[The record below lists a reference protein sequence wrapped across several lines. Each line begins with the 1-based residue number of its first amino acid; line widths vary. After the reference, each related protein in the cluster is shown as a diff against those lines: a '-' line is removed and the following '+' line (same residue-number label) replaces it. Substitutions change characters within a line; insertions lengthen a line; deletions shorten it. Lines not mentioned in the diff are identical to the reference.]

1 MVTVM
6 KKIYLLMIPV
16 LAASCT
22 QDIVEP
28 VDCNITL
35 DPANTYMTGEPVRF
49 LIDGNVDNI
58 LFYSGET
65 GAQYRFKDRYSV
77 PVEQVNSAMLNLD
90 YQARYGY
97 KDGLEVYVSN
107 SFAGLKGDDAEADKA
122 TVKAMVDGGMQG
134 WTRLDYEEGASQVW
148 THQSY
153 EMNAYL
159 DNFTVAFH
167 WKPVRDGKSA
177 QRTYWLSGSLVLDME
192 GAEPSTMKIT
202 ELNFTTVMLNDW
214 YSNAYENNGG
224 NGTIQFNKPATADII
239 FQGCNATLYPESIDG
254 WAISTPSA
262 LNRVANDKGTVVK
275 NLQNYMKSYEYVY
288 DKPGNYTAS
297 FVCTNANYLG
307 SSRILKELR
316 FSVIDK

>member
-153 EMNAYL
+153 
-159 DNFTVAFH
+159 
-167 WKPVRDGKSA
+167 
-177 QRTYWLSGSLVLDME
+177 
-192 GAEPSTMKIT
+192 
-202 ELNFTTVMLNDW
+202 
-214 YSNAYENNGG
+214 
-224 NGTIQFNKPATADII
+224 
-239 FQGCNATLYPESIDG
+239 
-254 WAISTPSA
+254 
-262 LNRVANDKGTVVK
+262 
-275 NLQNYMKSYEYVY
+275 
-288 DKPGNYTAS
+288 
-297 FVCTNANYLG
+297 
-307 SSRILKELR
+307 
-316 FSVIDK
+316 